1 MQLIKSTLFF
11 VLAFFAQFSIAQTQ
25 IPFNG
30 SVPIEMKNYGNS
42 YSWVPAQSGPG
53 KGLTF
58 SSNAGVSTVEP
69 KLSGDLR
76 LPYSNKAANSKL
88 SLNIPI
94 DPSKVSSKA
103 AQALKAGAK
112 GLGYVGLASI
122 ACELA
127 DCAEAA
133 SALIGWGV
141 EKIKKN
147 DDGTISVMVPDPDT
161 TTFYSDGY
169 RYGWSESSS
178 QKRFGHSSS
187 YQVNCKKYFDYHVS
201 SYPDRTYQYAYCT
214 TSGVRIFHG
223 GVNAGNNV
231 YQQAFTRS
239 IDTTCPS
246 GSPVV
251 GGICNGE
258 SVFKPEPLETY
269 LQSNYTGKGWD
280 HHWAKMTA
288 AIVASGGNVFTDGT
302 STDITGPAIVPVSTS
317 ESKTSVSL
325 VPGTTTPA
333 PAGHTGPTESG
344 TQTTT
349 TTTTAH
355 NKFNPAPMAS
365 GSSGSPASGPS
376 METTQKTTTTTTITN
391 NVTNITNIVNET
403 TTEKDEAPEEAPTD
417 TPFADLPE
425 LYKQKYPDGLIGVLR
440 TQTAAMKATPLFQLP
455 MQLMGD
461 LPQTGQC
468 PSWQLD
474 LSLASWASFGTYNV
488 GADCAIWDFAGWVIV
503 ISAFI
508 LARQLIFGG

>member
-1 MQLIKSTLFF
+1 MRLIKSTLFF
-11 VLAFFAQFSIAQTQ
+11 FLAFFAQFSIAQTQ

-30 SVPIEMKNYGNS
+30 SVPIEMKSYGNS

-94 DPSKVSSKA
+94 DPSKVSAKA
-103 AQALKAGAK
+103 TQALKAGAK

-122 ACELA
+122 ACELS

-141 EKIKKN
+141 DHLKRN
-147 DDGTISVMVPDPDT
+147 DDGSISAVVKDQTDVIVSDGSEYKVDGYSGGYLPSKDAACSAFHKQASFPVSYSVSGNTCTAVSAYSSNLKPPHDTIQKHISVRPSFCASGAPI
-161 TTFYSDGY
+161 
-169 RYGWSESSS
+169 
-178 QKRFGHSSS
+178 
-187 YQVNCKKYFDYHVS
+187 VN
-201 SYPDRTYQYAYCT
+201 
-214 TSGVRIFHG
+214 GV
-223 GVNAGNNV
+223 
-231 YQQAFTRS
+231 
-239 IDTTCPS
+239 
-246 GSPVV
+246 
-251 GGICNGE
+251 CNGPYTTND
-258 SVFKPEPLETY
+258 VPLETY
-269 LQSNYTGKGWD
+269 IQSNYTGKGWD
-280 HHWAKMTA
+280 HYWAKMTA
-288 AIVASGGNVFTDGT
+288 AIVAAGGNVFTDGT
-302 STDITGPAIVPVSTS
+302 STDITGPSIVPVSIS

-333 PAGHTGPTESG
+333 SSGHTGPTESG

-355 NKFNPAPMAS
+355 NKYNPAPMTS

-376 METTQKTTTTTTITN
+376 METTQKTTTTTSITN

-455 MQLMGD
+455 VQLMGD

-474 LSLASWASFGTYNV
+474 LSLSSWASFGTYNV

>member
-1 MQLIKSTLFF
+1 MRLIKSLALSFLTLVALKAHAIDQMYNWNGLEF
-11 VLAFFAQFSIAQTQ
+11 VTS
-25 IPFNG
+25 
-30 SVPIEMKNYGNS
+30 GNVTHVHPAS
-42 YSWVPAQSGPG
+42 PESTKLRGGWVLDISD
-53 KGLTF
+53 
-58 SSNAGVSTVEP
+58 VEP
-69 KLSGDLR
+69 KASASHAM
-76 LPYSNKAANSKL
+76 PYKNTSNALVTVKPHIDPKKVSASAASKIKEAAKAAGPNPYL
-88 SLNIPI
+88 AVASL
-94 DPSKVSSKA
+94 
-103 AQALKAGAK
+103 G
-112 GLGYVGLASI
+112 
-122 ACELA
+122 
-127 DCAEAA
+127 CAVFCD
-133 SALIGWGV
+133 ALIDWGV
-141 EKIKKN
+141 NQLHLGE
-147 DDGTISVMVPDPDT
+147 DGSISAVVPDPNQTPD
-161 TTFYSDGY
+161 YSDGSMWG
-169 RYGWSESSS
+169 YGSSS
-178 QKRFGHSSS
+178 PIYLTKLSACSAYQAYLSSRPTLPYPTAGYEVSGSTCYVHSIYSQRYYNVGLRRDGSSS
-187 YQVNCKKYFDYHVS
+187 
-201 SYPDRTYQYAYCT
+201 
-214 TSGVRIFHG
+214 
-223 GVNAGNNV
+223 
-231 YQQAFTRS
+231 
-239 IDTTCPS
+239 CPS
-246 GSPVV
+246 G
-251 GGICNGE
+251 E
-258 SVFKPEPLETY
+258 SVAGNVCGASPSGVDTPLQTY
-269 LQSNYTGKGWD
+269 LQSNYIGKGWD

-288 AIVASGGNVFTDGT
+288 AIVAAGGNVFTDGT

-317 ESKTSVSL
+317 ETKTSVSL

-355 NKFNPAPMAS
+355 NKYNPAPMTS

-474 LSLASWASFGTYNV
+474 LSLATWASFGTYNV

-503 ISAFI
+503 ISAFL

>member
-1 MQLIKSTLFF
+1 MRLIKS
-11 VLAFFAQFSIAQTQ
+11 LAL
-25 IPFNG
+25 
-30 SVPIEMKNYGNS
+30 
-42 YSWVPAQSGPG
+42 
-53 KGLTF
+53 LTF
-58 SSNAGVSTVEP
+58 GFMALKAHAIDQIYNWNGLEFVRSGNAHHVHPASPQSTVLRGGWVLDISDVEPKASASHAMPYKNSSNALVTVKP
-69 KLSGDLR
+69 Q
-76 LPYSNKAANSKL
+76 
-88 SLNIPI
+88 I
-94 DPSKVSSKA
+94 DPNKVSSRVAQGLKNA
-103 AQALKAGAK
+103 AAGAAST
-112 GLGYVGLASI
+112 GNGYVALGALACGLFDCGSAVV
-122 ACELA
+122 ALA
-127 DCAEAA
+127 D
-133 SALIGWGV
+133 WGV
-141 EKIKKN
+141 DQLKK
-147 DDGTISVMVPDPDT
+147 DEYGSLSVDYPDPTVTPD
-161 TTFYSDGY
+161 YSDGY
-169 RYGWSESSS
+169 SYSASRGSNRFTGLSQSSVCDAVTAYLS
-178 QKRFGHSSS
+178 YSSPQWTWTSSIGSNGTCVSTQKDGP
-187 YQVNCKKYFDYHVS
+187 YNNGLI
-201 SYPDRTYQYAYCT
+201 
-214 TSGVRIFHG
+214 TSTAISRG
-223 GVNAGNNV
+223 AL
-231 YQQAFTRS
+231 YS
-239 IDTTCPS
+239 CPS
-246 GSPVV
+246 GST
-251 GGICNGE
+251 IFNNTCNAIATKN
-258 SVFKPEPLETY
+258 SPLSDY
-269 LQSNYTGKGWD
+269 LQSNYTGKGWN

-325 VPGTTTPA
+325 VPGTTNPA

-355 NKFNPAPMAS
+355 NKFNPAPMTS

-417 TPFADLPE
+417 TPFSDLPE

-468 PSWQLD
+468 PSWQLN
-474 LSLASWASFGTYNV
+474 LSLASWASYGTYNV

>member
-1 MQLIKSTLFF
+1 MQLIKSLS
-11 VLAFFAQFSIAQTQ
+11 LIFFALISLKAHAIDQMYNW
-25 IPFNG
+25 NG
-30 SVPIEMKNYGNS
+30 LEFVTSGN
-42 YSWVPAQSGPG
+42 VTHVHPASPQSTVLRGG
-53 KGLTF
+53 WTLDI
-58 SSNAGVSTVEP
+58 SDVEP
-69 KLSGDLR
+69 KATATNR
-76 LPYSNKAANSKL
+76 LPYKNQSNALVTVK
-88 SLNIPI
+88 PHI
-94 DPSKVSSKA
+94 DPNKVSTRVAQGLRNA
-103 AQALKAGAK
+103 AAGAATTGNGYIAFGALAC
-112 GLGYVGLASI
+112 GLFDCGSALVA
-122 ACELA
+122 LA
-127 DCAEAA
+127 DWGA
-133 SALIGWGV
+133 SGFKS
-141 EKIKKN
+141 EP
-147 DDGTISVMVPDPDT
+147 DGTLAVSTPSKDS
-161 TTFYSDGY
+161 FKSDGY
-169 RYGWSESSS
+169 LWSSMEFSSLSGYYSKEVLCHAILNQVRTNTVPLNANSTISSIGATCNIYRSAPGWGYGNYTMSSSSGSQCPVGYYVNKSNQCLSESP
-178 QKRFGHSSS
+178 
-187 YQVNCKKYFDYHVS
+187 VDYVPITE
-201 SYPDRTYQYAYCT
+201 Y
-214 TSGVRIFHG
+214 I
-223 GVNAGNNV
+223 
-231 YQQAFTRS
+231 
-239 IDTTCPS
+239 
-246 GSPVV
+246 
-251 GGICNGE
+251 
-258 SVFKPEPLETY
+258 
-269 LQSNYTGKGWD
+269 QSNYTGKGWD

-288 AIVASGGNVFTDGT
+288 EIVKNGGNVFTDGT

-355 NKFNPAPMAS
+355 NKYNPAPLTS

-391 NVTNITNIVNET
+391 NFTNITNIVNET

-417 TPFADLPE
+417 TPFSDLPE

-455 MQLMGD
+455 VQLMGD

-503 ISAFI
+503 ISACI

>member
-1 MQLIKSTLFF
+1 MRLIKSTLFF

-30 SVPIEMKNYGNS
+30 SVPIEMKSYGNS
-42 YSWVPAQSGPG
+42 YSWIPAQSGPG

-76 LPYSNKAANSKL
+76 LPYSNKAANSRL

-141 EKIKKN
+141 NQLHQGE
-147 DDGTISVMVPDPDT
+147 DGTIFAVVPDPNQTPD
-161 TTFYSDGY
+161 YSDGSMWG
-169 RYGWSESSS
+169 YGPSSPLYLTKLSACSAYYSVFSSS
-178 QKRFGHSSS
+178 PTIPYPTAGYEVSGSTCFVHSVYSQRYYNIGLRRDGSSS
-187 YQVNCKKYFDYHVS
+187 
-201 SYPDRTYQYAYCT
+201 
-214 TSGVRIFHG
+214 
-223 GVNAGNNV
+223 
-231 YQQAFTRS
+231 
-239 IDTTCPS
+239 CPS
-246 GSPVV
+246 G
-251 GGICNGE
+251 E
-258 SVFKPEPLETY
+258 SVAGNVCGASPSGVDTPLQTY
-269 LQSNYTGKGWD
+269 LQSNYIGKGWD

-288 AIVASGGNVFTDGT
+288 AIVAAGGNVFTDGT

-317 ESKTSVSL
+317 ESKNSVSL
-325 VPGTTTPA
+325 VPGTTNPA

-355 NKFNPAPMAS
+355 NKFNPAPMTS

-403 TTEKDEAPEEAPTD
+403 TTEKDEAPEEVPTD
-417 TPFADLPE
+417 TPFSDLPE

-440 TQTAAMKATPLFQLP
+440 TQTAAIKATPLFQLP
-455 MQLMGD
+455 VQLMGD